1 MVDSASRR
9 ARRAARRAETHGGL
23 SAAGLMP
30 GGARADSCGMATPA
44 ATLRGA
50 AEARPWTIQRVLGAR
65 AVTSAYQPLV
75 DLDSGE
81 TIGFEALARGP
92 RDSAFERP
100 DRLFAA
106 AALAGLERE
115 VEFECQRA
123 ALQGA
128 LEAGL
133 APGQALFINVEPRL
147 LAAER
152 PPGLD
157 ELARRAAAS
166 FPVFVEFTE
175 RSLTDRPA
183 ELLAT
188 ARWLRAQ
195 GVGIA
200 LDDVG
205 ADPRSLGLMPVL
217 APDVI
222 KLDLRLVQE
231 QPSRQIASIVHAVN
245 AEAERTGAEVLAEG
259 IETEEHRQT
268 ALALGARYGQGFM
281 FGRPG
286 PLRNAAG
293 TPGRAPSRRPVADD
307 SAARTP
313 FGIVTAGRTPRHG
326 TKRLL
331 LAMSRQIEA
340 QASSL
345 GRSAL
350 VLSAFQDRD
359 FFTPATAGRYREL
372 AAGAALVGALGAGLP
387 DRPVVGVRGGA
398 LAAGDPLCGEWDVA
412 VVGPH
417 FAAAFAAR
425 DLGDRC
431 ADMDRRFDFAFTYER
446 STAIAV
452 ARNMISRLAAVP
464 GR

>member
-1 MVDSASRR
+1 MVDSTAYGACRVRGSCCEPCAPIYWVMASR
-9 ARRAARRAETHGGL
+9 
-23 SAAGLMP
+23 
-30 GGARADSCGMATPA
+30 A
-44 ATLRGA
+44 ATLWAA
-50 AEARPWTIQRVLGAR
+50 AEQQRPWTIEQVVESHG
-65 AVTSAYQPLV
+65 VTAAYQPLI
-75 DLDSGE
+75 DLDNGE

-92 RDSAFERP
+92 EGSAFERP

-106 AALAGLERE
+106 AALAGLEQE
-115 VEFECQRA
+115 IEFECQRA

-128 LEAGL
+128 LDARL
-133 APGQALFINVEPRL
+133 AAGQALFMNLEPRL
-147 LAAER
+147 LSVDR
-152 PPGLD
+152 PDALR
-157 ELARRAAAS
+157 ELGRRAVAS

-183 ELLAT
+183 ELLA
-188 ARWLRAQ
+188 AAEWLRAQ

-222 KLDLRLVQE
+222 KLDLRLVQD

-286 PLRNAAG
+286 PLRQAKGACGSAPARRHPAAG
-293 TPGRAPSRRPVADD
+293 SEAE
-307 SAARTP
+307 TP
-313 FGIVTAGRTPRHG
+313 FRIVARHHTARRG

-331 LAMSRQIEA
+331 LALSRQIEA
-340 QASSL
+340 QASSI

-350 VLSAFQDRD
+350 VLSCFQRQE

-387 DRPVVGVRGGA
+387 ERPVVGVRGGA
-398 LAAGDPLCGEWDVA
+398 LRDGDELCGEWDVA
-412 VVGPH
+412 VIGPH

-425 DLGDRC
+425 DLGDRG
-431 ADMDRRFDFAFTYER
+431 ADMDRRFDFAITYER
-446 STAIAV
+446 GTAVAV
-452 ARNMISRLAAVP
+452 ARSMIARLAPVP

>member
-1 MVDSASRR
+1 MVCD
-9 ARRAARRAETHGGL
+9 HGV
-23 SAAGLMP
+23 S
-30 GGARADSCGMATPA
+30 
-44 ATLRGA
+44 
-50 AEARPWTIQRVLGAR
+50 
-65 AVTSAYQPLV
+65 SAYQPLV

-81 TIGFEALARGP
+81 TIAFEALARGP
-92 RDSAFERP
+92 RGSAFERP

-106 AALAGLERE
+106 AALAGLEQE
-115 VEFECQRA
+115 LEFECQRA

-128 LEAGL
+128 LETGL
-133 APGQALFINVEPRL
+133 ADGQALFMNLEPRL
-147 LAAER
+147 LSVER
-152 PPGLD
+152 PDWLR
-157 ELARRAAAS
+157 ELGRRAAGA

-183 ELLAT
+183 ELLSA
-188 ARWLRAQ
+188 AEWLRAQ

-205 ADPRSLGLMPVL
+205 ADPRSLALMPVL

-231 QPSRQIASIVHAVN
+231 QPSRQIASVVHSVN

-268 ALALGARYGQGFM
+268 ALALGARYGQGFL

-286 PLRNAAG
+286 PLRDAAG
-293 TPGRAPSRRPVADD
+293 TPGAAPARRQATERRRSETPYEIVAADR
-307 SAARTP
+307 S
-313 FGIVTAGRTPRHG
+313 PRRG

-331 LAMSRQIEA
+331 LALSRQLES
-340 QASSL
+340 QATSL

-350 VLSAFQDRD
+350 VLSSFQDQGY
-359 FFTPATAGRYREL
+359 FTALTGGRYREL
-372 AAGAALVGALGAGLP
+372 AAGAALVGALGTGLP
-387 DRPVVGVRGGA
+387 DRPVVGVRGGT
-398 LAAGDPLCGEWDVA
+398 LEEGDAMRGEWDVT
-412 VVGPH
+412 VIGPH
-417 FAAAFAAR
+417 FAAAFTAR

-431 ADMDRRFDFAFTYER
+431 ADIDRRFDFAITYDR
-446 STAIAV
+446 SVAVETA
-452 ARNMISRLAAVP
+452 RSMIGRLAAAP